1 MRVSPSFGAGR
12 IFASL
17 VFGWLMAVTAVIVV
31 VNG

>member
-12 IFASL
+12 ILSSL